1 MYKKYG
7 GIVMLVNRRDM
18 KDVDNGITLIALVIT
33 IIILLILAGVSLN
46 LVFRENGIIN
56 KAQDVAEISKKAD
69 IKEKIRLDILEE
81 ELKAKSE
88 GKSGIEENEL
98 NKIIEKYGELQE
110 DKDTIITKDGY
121 EISLNEIWGGKVGET
136 DKIALDGSYSDIN
149 KVNRPKLEG
158 TGLIPIEI
166 NEDGNTKNVNME
178 KEEWYSYDGQT
189 NHWANAQTA
198 EGSMWVWIPRYAY
211 KINEDKSIDV
221 VFLKDITDMYEEN
234 GIQKDAKEN
243 GYIVHPAFEDGSQT
257 GYPNGEWD
265 KKISGFW
272 MAKFEAGYAPKEEAV
287 DSNLGYS
294 TIYSQDSNTS
304 TNFAKNYYGARQVGT
319 KIKYPTFTAN
329 KPSVNHISI
338 SDAYDICRELTSQ
351 DNPYKLKNIDSH
363 LTKNSEWGAVAYL
376 TQSKYGR
383 NKEKITLN
391 NVTVNGENTVYS
403 ITGYAATEIGAPQ
416 NITTIQKVNTHAVEN
431 SYEWMTT
438 KGQKASSTGNV
449 YGIYDLSGGAYEE
462 TAGYLVGGSNY
473 TTYGQSLVGDS
484 TKYKSKYE
492 GTSNT
497 DTENY
502 AHSSNVKRVGEAI
515 WETSTNGT
523 GRYAWNG
530 EDTRFIFQSSP
541 FILKGNSYAHQSES
555 GIFSFGRNWGYG
567 NYCIGYR
574 CILIP

>member
-1 MYKKYG
+1 MF
-7 GIVMLVNRRDM
+7 VNRRDM

-33 IIILLILAGVSLN
+33 IILLLILAGVSLN

-211 KINEDKSIDV
+211 KINEDESIDV
-221 VFLKDITDMYEEN
+221 VFLKDTTDMYEEN

-243 GYIVHPAFEDGSQT
+243 GYIVHPAFEDGSKT

-265 KKISGFW
+265 EKVSGFW
-272 MAKFEAGYAPKEEAV
+272 MAKFEAGYASSEKAV
-287 DSNLGYS
+287 DSNVGYS
-294 TIYSQDSNTS
+294 TVYSFNNDFKYSDLT
-304 TNFAKNYYGARQVGT
+304 TNYYGTKQIGT
-319 KIKYPTFTAN
+319 KIKYPIFIAN
-329 KPSVNHISI
+329 RLSMNYIEIK
-338 SDAYDICRELTSQ
+338 DAYNICKQITTQ
-351 DNPYKLKNIDSH
+351 NNPYKLKNIDSH

-383 NKEKITLN
+383 NGEKVTIN
-391 NVTVNGENTVYS
+391 NVSVNGEKTAFAV
-403 ITGYAATEIGAPQ
+403 TGYAGISINSGE
-416 NITTIQKVNTHAVEN
+416 NIVTIEKINTHSVSN
-431 SYEWMTT
+431 SYEWITQQ
-438 KGQKASSTGNV
+438 GQKASSTNNV
-449 YGIYDLSGGAYEE
+449 YGVYDLNGGLAEWTSGYTLIDEGN
-462 TAGYLVGGSNY
+462 TINVGEL
-473 TTYGQSLVGDS
+473 TGDS
-484 TKYKSKYE
+484 NKYKSKYE
-492 GTSNT
+492 SAQIGN
-497 DTENY
+497 NY
-502 AHSSNVKRVGEAI
+502 SIDPNPSRVGEAI
-515 WETSTNGT
+515 WETSTRGN
-523 GRYAWNG
+523 WNKLM
-530 EDTRFIFQSSP
+530 EWRNIS
-541 FILKGNSYAHQSES
+541 ILLK
-555 GIFSFGRNWGYG
+555 
-567 NYCIGYR
+567 
-574 CILIP
+574 